1 MLLKDIFAKP
11 VDRPIEGVIKAN
23 DEASLKLEM
32 EEFVLTREIERQLE
46 TFLDA
51 YLHDASA
58 NGVWISGFFGSGKS
72 HLLKMLSLLLEDR
85 DIEGCSAQ
93 AMFLEKCEHNAM
105 LQGNLRQLVQI
116 PSKSILFN
124 IDQKSDT
131 KNKKDTDSV
140 LGVFVKVFNEMR
152 GYYGKQGYIAQ
163 FERDLDSRGLFGA
176 FQKAYENIARKSWQK
191 GREQVLMEERHVDAA
206 YAEVTGDTS
215 VSRLIKA
222 YREQYNVSIEDFAD
236 QVGAYI
242 ESQAPGFRLNFFVDE
257 VGQYIADNVKL
268 MTNLQ
273 TVAESLNTRC
283 RGRAWILVT
292 AQEDMTKVIGDMT
305 KRQANDFSKIQARF
319 ALRLKLTSQDVDEVI
334 QKRLL
339 KKNRT
344 GEEALSALYD
354 REVNSFGTLLEF
366 ADSSVTYRNFRD
378 REHFAYCFP
387 FIPYQ
392 FALFQTA
399 IRGLSDHNA
408 FSGRYSS
415 VGERSM
421 LVVFQDVAVSISDQ
435 PIGRLAPFDRMY
447 DGIRSALK
455 TDIQQ
460 SILQAENHLD
470 NETAKRLL
478 KILLLVKYVV
488 GFKATVHNLC
498 ILMLDS
504 FEQNIAELKRNISE
518 ALGLLESQTLIQRNG
533 DVYSY
538 LTNEEKDI
546 EEEIKSTDVDILK
559 LQDEL
564 NKIAFDTILR
574 ERKIRT
580 QGGQDYIFAR
590 KIDDHCFGREQE
602 LAINIITP
610 FHESHGKDVST
621 LLMQH
626 ADKCELLVV
635 LPPDSRLM
643 RDLVLY
649 KQTETYVREHA
660 TYTQDSSTDRII
672 AYKTTQNEERKAD
685 LQDKVRE
692 LLARAPI
699 FVFGKELDLGAGDAQ
714 KRLIRAFE
722 ELVGQTYPHLRMLRG
737 VKYSENDLAAYLRL
751 NAGGQLAE
759 TSSISEAEQEELNF
773 LQANRNKGLRTSGKS
788 MVENFAC
795 RPYGWPQAATV
806 CLLAKLYAANRVE
819 VRKNSVLLGGK
830 ELERALKSDLA
841 GILIE
846 AQAAFTPAQIRRL
859 KGFYEELFNAAA
871 PSNDTRALIQ
881 ACCEQLRAL
890 VRELDGYVAQNQTYP
905 FTRKLEAPLD
915 LLKTCLGRENAWY
928 ITDFVKYEDELIE
941 KKEGLFEPISTFM
954 KGELRQNYVQALDF
968 MREQAA
974 NLDYVDASLVRDV
987 KDILSSDTC
996 YRGDAMRR
1004 LKSALETLQKA
1015 ISDSIASEVDSA
1027 REEMNQEWGKIRQ
1040 QEDFG
1045 KIPEKD
1051 RQTLEE
1057 RYQKLC
1063 EGLAKTTLVTAVREK
1078 VRHFKEVE
1086 SAKFLECIANLLP
1099 KEKPVPVV
1107 KPDPEKKSTQD
1118 LEDGQGKAFPE
1129 AKEKT
1134 ITEKP
1139 GTDKPDKDPEIAP
1152 KVAPA
1157 PKSTPIK
1164 VISINSI
1171 KPEFQ
1176 KIQLVSEDDVESYI
1190 TSLRAK
1196 LIAEINQGN
1205 RIKV

>member
-176 FQKAYENIARKSWQK
+176 FQTAYENIARKSWQK

-215 VSRLIKA
+215 VSRIIKA

-236 QVGAYI
+236 QVGQYI

-339 KKNRT
+339 KKNSA
-344 GEEALSALYD
+344 GAEALSALYD

-366 ADSSVTYRNFRD
+366 ADSSVTYNNFRD

-421 LVVFQDVAVSISDQ
+421 LVVFQDVAVSISGQ

-488 GFKATVHNLC
+488 AFKATVHNLC

-533 DVYSY
+533 DVYIY

-590 KIDDHCFGREQE
+590 KIDDHCFSREQE

-610 FHESHGKDVST
+610 FHESQGRDASS

-685 LQDKVRE
+685 LQDRVRE
-692 LLARAPI
+692 LLGKAPVY
-699 FVFGKELDLGAGDAQ
+699 VFGKELDLGSGDAQ

-722 ELVGQTYPHLRMLRG
+722 ELAGQTYPHLRMLRG
-737 VKYSENDLAAYLRL
+737 VKYSESDLATYLRL
-751 NAGGQLAE
+751 NAGCQLAE
-759 TSSISEAEQEELNF
+759 SSSISEAEQEELNF
-773 LQANRNKGLRTSGKS
+773 LQGNRNKGLRTSGKS
-788 MVENFAC
+788 MVENFAK

-819 VRKNSVLLGGK
+819 VRKNGVLLGGK
-830 ELERALKSDLA
+830 ELERTLKSDLA

-846 AQAAFTPAQIRRL
+846 AQAAFTPGQIRRL
-859 KGFYEELFNAAA
+859 KDFYEALFNAAA
-871 PSNDTRALIQ
+871 PANDTRALIQ
-881 ACCEQLRAL
+881 ACCDQLRAL
-890 VRELDGYVAQNQTYP
+890 VKELEGYVAQGKTYP
-905 FTRKLEAPLD
+905 FTRKLEESLE
-915 LLKTCLGRENAWY
+915 LLKECLGRENAWY
-928 ITDFVKYEDELIE
+928 ITDFVKHEDELLE
-941 KKEGLFEPISTFM
+941 LKEGLIEPISAFM
-954 KGELRQNYVQALDF
+954 KSDRRETYVQALNYLK
-968 MREQAA
+968 EQSA
-974 NLDYVDASLVRDV
+974 NLDYVDAKSVNDV
-987 KDILSSDTC
+987 KEILASDTC

-1004 LKSALETLQKA
+1004 LKSALESLQKA
-1015 ISDSIASEVDSA
+1015 ILDTIAREVAGA
-1027 REEMNQEWGKIRQ
+1027 REEMDQEWAKIIQ

-1051 RQTLEE
+1051 RQELEA

-1063 EGLAKTTLVTAVREK
+1063 EELARAQLVTAIREK
-1078 VRHFKEVE
+1078 VRHFREVE
-1086 SAKFLECIANLLP
+1086 SATFLERIANLLP
-1099 KEKPVPVV
+1099 KEKPVPEV
-1107 KPDPEKKSTQD
+1107 KPDPEKRSTQD
-1118 LEDGQGKAFPE
+1118 LENGQGKAFPE
-1129 AKEKT
+1129 AKTPSVTDKTDKEKT
-1134 ITEKP
+1134 RD
-1139 GTDKPDKDPEIAP
+1139 DKKDTPE
-1152 KVAPA
+1152 PA
-1157 PKSTPIK
+1157 PIK
-1164 VISINSI
+1164 VISINAI
-1171 KPEFQ
+1171 KPDFQ
-1176 KIQLVSEDDVESYI
+1176 KIQLVSEEDVEGYI

-1196 LIAEINQGN
+1196 LIAEISQGN